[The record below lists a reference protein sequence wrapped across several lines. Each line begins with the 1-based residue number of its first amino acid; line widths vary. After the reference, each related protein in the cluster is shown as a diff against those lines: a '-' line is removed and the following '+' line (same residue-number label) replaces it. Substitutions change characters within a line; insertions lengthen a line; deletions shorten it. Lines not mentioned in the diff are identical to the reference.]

1 MNVKGFLA
9 KCSKK
14 YIEEDAYMILDRNGK
29 HRATVSEGEKIIR
42 LNWDIG
48 YEYHTQLIRDL
59 YSDYEEKKLYIRYF

>member
-1 MNVKGFLA
+1 MARKGFLA

-14 YIEEDAYMILDRNGK
+14 YIEEDTYMILDYNSK